1 MTRGE
6 PARLPVGDEPRAA
19 EDTADV
25 LKRLQESALGL
36 LAGLERAPRSL
47 RIKAD
52 QVEIAVEWPEP
63 AAAAGP
69 AGAPAAAPPAG
80 WPAHGSWPAHG
91 WPGPAPWPGPATA
104 APPGAAA
111 AASGTAGTAAASG
124 TAGIAAGN
132 GAAAEEPHAFVTAQM
147 VGVFYRSR
155 EPGARPFVE
164 TGDLVSTGQQVGIIE
179 AMKLMIPVE
188 ADASGRVV
196 EVLVEDGTA
205 VEYGDR
211 LFALAPAGG

>member
-80 WPAHGSWPAHG
+80 WPA
-91 WPGPAPWPGPATA
+91 
-104 APPGAAA
+104 PPGAPA

-124 TAGIAAGN
+124 TAGIAAH
-132 GAAAEEPHAFVTAQM
+132 PS
-147 VGVFYRSR
+147 GVIT
-155 EPGARPFVE
+155 E
-164 TGDLVSTGQQVGIIE
+164 
-179 AMKLMIPVE
+179 
-188 ADASGRVV
+188 
-196 EVLVEDGTA
+196 
-205 VEYGDR
+205 
-211 LFALAPAGG
+211 